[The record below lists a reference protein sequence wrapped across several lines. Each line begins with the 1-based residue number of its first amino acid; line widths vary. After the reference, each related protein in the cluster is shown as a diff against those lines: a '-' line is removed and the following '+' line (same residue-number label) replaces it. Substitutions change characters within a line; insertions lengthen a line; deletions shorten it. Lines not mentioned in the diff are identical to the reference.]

1 MMTIVNE
8 WKNEMSNVET
18 RPLLS
23 LLSIE
28 GEEALLYNSTS
39 ISLENDREYIIG
51 REKNQSSDC
60 QARAGWA

>member
-1 MMTIVNE
+1 MMTIINE

-18 RPLLS
+18 RP

>member
-18 RPLLS
+18 RP